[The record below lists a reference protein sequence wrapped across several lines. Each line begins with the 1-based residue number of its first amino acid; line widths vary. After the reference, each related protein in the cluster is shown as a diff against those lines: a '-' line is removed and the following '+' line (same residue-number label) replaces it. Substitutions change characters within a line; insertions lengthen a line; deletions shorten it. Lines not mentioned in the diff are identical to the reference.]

1 MLLGPNAVQG
11 PGLVRASAIKSF
23 VPLHMGIKVF
33 PQAHP
38 LIRLSTGGPF

>member
-11 PGLVRASAIKSF
+11 PGLVHASAIKPF
-23 VPLHMGIKVF
+23 APLHMGIKVF
-33 PQAHP
+33 PQALL